1 MKLLLTLFFAIALWG
16 CQSSS
21 LQHVLIETD
30 VGNIVLE
37 IDSEA
42 APITA
47 SNFLRYVDG
56 DFYRGGSFYRT
67 VRMDNQP
74 DNDIRIEVIQGGA
87 NANREEDSFEPI
99 VLERTNITG
108 ISHRDGVISM
118 ARGGADTATH
128 SFFICIGDQLSLDY
142 GGMRNPDGQGFA
154 AFGRVIEGMEIVRE
168 IQSAEDRSQTLVIP
182 VLIRKITRI

>member
-1 MKLLLTLFFAIALWG
+1 MKIFLTLFFAIALAS

-21 LQHVLIETD
+21 LQHVTIETEL
-30 VGNIVLE
+30 GNIVVE
-37 IDSEA
+37 IDSAA
-42 APITA
+42 APLTA
-47 SNFLRYVDG
+47 TNFLRYVDG
-56 DFYRGGSFYRT
+56 NFYQGGSFYRT

-87 NANREEDSFEPI
+87 NSDRDEDSFEPI
-99 VLERTNITG
+99 LLERTSLTG

-118 ARGGADTATH
+118 ARGGPDSATH

-154 AFGRVIEGMEIVRE
+154 AFGRVIEGMDIVRE
-168 IQSAEDRSQTLVIP
+168 IQSGADTSQTLDSPI
-182 VLIRKITRI
+182 LIGNITRM